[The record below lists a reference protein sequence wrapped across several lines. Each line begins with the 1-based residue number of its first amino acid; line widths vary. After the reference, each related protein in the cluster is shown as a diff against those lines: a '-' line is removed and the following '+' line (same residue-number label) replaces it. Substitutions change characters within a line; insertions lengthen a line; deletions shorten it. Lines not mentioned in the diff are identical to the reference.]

1 MEQNLTGM
9 LDDWAHGDRTALARL
24 APIVYPQLRQLA
36 GAYLRGERSGHTWQ
50 ATALVN
56 ELFLKLIA
64 RREARF
70 ESRRHFYALCAK
82 VMRTALIDHARSVN
96 ASKRGGE
103 FQVVPLHDEMQWINA
118 AGPDV
123 LDLDRALDELAELD
137 PEQAQMFESRFVLGC
152 TTEETAEM
160 LETSVSTVD
169 RKVRLARGWLYQR
182 LRAGAGPAAP

>member
-1 MEQNLTGM
+1 MDQSLTGM
-9 LDDWAHGDRTALARL
+9 LDDWARGDRTALARL

-70 ESRRHFYALCAK
+70 ENRRHFYALCAK

-103 FQVVPLHDEMQWINA
+103 MQVVPLHDEMPWINA

-123 LDLDRALDELAELD
+123 LDLDRALDELAQLD
-137 PEQAQMFESRFVLGC
+137 PEQAQMFETRFVLGC

-160 LETSVSTVD
+160 LETSVSTVE
-169 RKVRLARGWLYQR
+169 RKVRLARAWLYQR
-182 LRAGAGPAAP
+182 LRSATAPAVP